1 MMGKRKIS
9 DPLCHCLFGMLAVLL
24 WDIFSPTNALAD
36 EIQFNADILDTNDRG
51 NIDLKHFSRKGYI
64 MPGGY
69 TFSVLINNR
78 SIGEHLIN
86 VTLDENSESGSRV
99 CLSPSL
105 VNLMGLKS
113 AVMKDI
119 SWLSDG
125 QCMDIASLRGMT
137 LRPDLSIASLYI
149 NLPQAYL
156 EYSDPNWEPPA
167 RWDDGIPATVFDY
180 NFIGRQ
186 THYSSTHEKDKTLSG
201 NGIAGVNLGPWRFR
215 STWQMQANERSG
227 NDSHQSQRSW
237 EWSQIYAYRALRD
250 LGAKLTVGEDYLSSS
265 IFDSFRFTGVN
276 LVTDDSMLPPNLRG
290 YAPEVVGVARTNA
303 RVVISQQG
311 RVIYESLVATGPFR
325 IQTLSDSVSGSLDVR
340 VEEQDGSVQQFTV
353 ETSTIP
359 YLTRPGLVRYKVA
372 AGKPST
378 IEHDLQGQIF
388 SAGEFSWGVS
398 NGWSLYGGAIGSGD
412 YNALALGVG
421 RDLLAFGALSVDVTE
436 SFASFADGERKRGGS
451 YRLSYS
457 KRFDELDNQITFA
470 GYRFAERNFMTMSD
484 YLNQRY
490 NDTDGDNSKE
500 MYTVTFNQQ
509 FKNAGISA
517 YLKYSHQNYWDR
529 RADDRLSVSISRYF
543 DVGNIRNINAS
554 LTGYRNKSNGL
565 TDDGFYATV
574 SIPFNSGVISYNA
587 AGGDSNSHTVGYYK
601 TVDPRNSY
609 QLGTGVTDN
618 KTSAN
623 AYYTYTGDM
632 ATVNANVNAI
642 SGNYVAVGMGVQGGV
657 TITPEGGSIHRIS
670 SQGGTRLMVD
680 TGVGGVPVHG
690 YGADQYSNIFGK
702 AIVSDINSYNRN
714 SVSVN
719 INKLDDNVEASP
731 KAVNISLTEGGVG
744 YRKIPVVTGEK
755 GIAIIRLADGSFPP
769 FGAMVLNKD
778 KQELG
783 IITDDGMVYL
793 AGIQPEHEMFV
804 NWDGDNQCL
813 IKFPQQLHSGT
824 GNYLL
829 PCSVIKNK

>member
-1 MMGKRKIS
+1 MAKRKTYDTS
-9 DPLCHCLFGMLAVLL
+9 RHCPLSLLAVLL
-24 WDIFSPTNALAD
+24 WEIFYPTNALAD
-36 EIQFNADILDTNDRG
+36 DIQFNADILDTKDRG
-51 NIDLKHFSRKGYI
+51 NIDLNRFSRKGYI

-78 SIGEHLIN
+78 SLGDHLIT
-86 VTLDENSESGSRV
+86 VTADDQSESGSMV
-99 CLSPSL
+99 CLPAAL
-105 VNLMGLKS
+105 VDLMGLKPS
-113 AVMKDI
+113 VVKEI
-119 SWLSDG
+119 TWLNDG
-125 QCMDIASLRGMT
+125 QCMDITSLKGMT
-137 LRPDLSIASLYI
+137 LRPDLSVASLYI

-156 EYSDPNWEPPA
+156 EYSDPSWDPPA
-167 RWDDGIPATVFDY
+167 RWDDGIPATLFDY
-180 NFIGRQ
+180 NLIARQ
-186 THYSSTHEKDKTLSG
+186 THYSSTHEKDKALSG

-227 NDSHQSQRSW
+227 GDTHQRQRSW
-237 EWSQIYAYRALRD
+237 EWSQIYAYRALRG
-250 LGAKLTVGEDYLSSS
+250 LGAKLTVGEDYLSSG
-265 IFDSFRFTGVN
+265 IFDSFRFTGAN
-276 LVTDDSMLPPNLRG
+276 LMTDDSMLPPNLRG

-303 RVVISQQG
+303 KVVISQQG
-311 RVIYESLVATGPFR
+311 RIIYESLVATGPFR

-359 YLTRPGLVRYKVA
+359 YLTRPGLVRYKLA

-378 IEHDLQGQIF
+378 IDHDLQGQVF
-388 SAGEFSWGVS
+388 SAGEFSWGIS
-398 NGWSLYGGAIGSGD
+398 NGWSLYGGGIASGD

-421 RDLLAFGALSVDVTE
+421 RDLLAFGAVSVDVTE
-436 SFASFADGERKRGGS
+436 SFATFADGERKRGGS

-470 GYRFAERNFMTMSD
+470 GYRFAERDFMTMTD
-484 YLNQRY
+484 YLDRRY
-490 NDTDGDNSKE
+490 NDVDGNNSKE

-509 FKNAGISA
+509 FKSVGISA

-529 RADDRLSVSISRYF
+529 RADDRLSLSISRYF
-543 DVGNIRNINAS
+543 DVGNIKNINAS
-554 LTGYRNKSNGL
+554 LTGYRNKSNGAR
-565 TDDGFYATV
+565 DDGFYATI
-574 SIPFNSGVISYNA
+574 SIPFNSGIISYNA
-587 AGGDSNSHTVGYYK
+587 AGGDSTSHTVGYFK
-601 TVDPRNSY
+601 TIDPRNSY
-609 QLGTGVTDN
+609 QLGTGVTDD
-618 KTSAN
+618 KASAN

-632 ATVNANVNAI
+632 ATVNANVNAL

-657 TITPEGGSIHRIS
+657 TLTPEGGSIHRIS
-670 SQGGTRLMVD
+670 SQGGTRLLVD
-680 TGVGGVPVHG
+680 TDVGGVPVHG

-702 AIVSDINSYNRN
+702 VMISDINSYTRN

-719 INKLDDNVEASP
+719 INKLADNVDASP

-755 GIAIIRLADGSFPP
+755 GVAIIRRADGSFPP

-778 KQELG
+778 NQELG

-793 AGIQPEHEMFV
+793 AGIQPELEMFV
-804 NWDGDNQCL
+804 NWDGENQCH
-813 IKFPQQLHSGT
+813 IKFPQQLHPGT

-829 PCSVIKNK
+829 PCISGAQ

>member
-1 MMGKRKIS
+1 MAKRKTYDTS
-9 DPLCHCLFGMLAVLL
+9 RHCPLSLLAVLL
-24 WDIFSPTNALAD
+24 WEIFYPTNALAD
-36 EIQFNADILDTNDRG
+36 DIQFNADILDTKDRG
-51 NIDLKHFSRKGYI
+51 NIDLNRFSRKGYI

-78 SIGEHLIN
+78 SLGDHLIT
-86 VTLDENSESGSRV
+86 VTADDQSESGSMV
-99 CLSPSL
+99 CLPAAL
-105 VNLMGLKS
+105 VDLMGLKPS
-113 AVMKDI
+113 VVKEI
-119 SWLSDG
+119 TWLNDG
-125 QCMDIASLRGMT
+125 QCMDITSLKGMT
-137 LRPDLSIASLYI
+137 LRPDLSVASLYI

-156 EYSDPNWEPPA
+156 EYSDPNWDPPA
-167 RWDDGIPATVFDY
+167 RWDDGIPATLFDY
-180 NFIGRQ
+180 NLIARQ
-186 THYSSTHEKDKTLSG
+186 THYSSTHEKDKALSG

-227 NDSHQSQRSW
+227 GDTHQRQRSW
-237 EWSQIYAYRALRD
+237 EWSQIYAYRALRG
-250 LGAKLTVGEDYLSSS
+250 LGAKLTVGEDYLSSG
-265 IFDSFRFTGVN
+265 IFDSFRFTGAN

-303 RVVISQQG
+303 KVVISQQG
-311 RVIYESLVATGPFR
+311 RIIYESLVATGPFR

-359 YLTRPGLVRYKVA
+359 YLTRPGLVRYKLA

-378 IEHDLQGQIF
+378 IDHDLQGQVF
-388 SAGEFSWGVS
+388 SAGEFSWGIS
-398 NGWSLYGGAIGSGD
+398 NGWSLYGGGIASGD

-421 RDLLAFGALSVDVTE
+421 RDLLAFGAVSVDVTE
-436 SFASFADGERKRGGS
+436 SFATFADGERKRGGS

-470 GYRFAERNFMTMSD
+470 GYRFAERDFMTMTD
-484 YLNQRY
+484 YLDRRY
-490 NDTDGDNSKE
+490 NDVDGNNSKE

-509 FKNAGISA
+509 FKSVGISA

-529 RADDRLSVSISRYF
+529 RADDRLSLSISRYF
-543 DVGNIRNINAS
+543 DVGNIKNINAS
-554 LTGYRNKSNGL
+554 LTGYRNKSNGAR
-565 TDDGFYATV
+565 DDGFYATI
-574 SIPFNSGVISYNA
+574 SIPFNSGIISYNA
-587 AGGDSNSHTVGYYK
+587 AGGDSTSHTVGYFK
-601 TVDPRNSY
+601 TIDPRNSY
-609 QLGTGVTDN
+609 QLGTGVTDD
-618 KTSAN
+618 KASAN

-632 ATVNANVNAI
+632 ATVNANVNAL

-657 TITPEGGSIHRIS
+657 TLTPEGGSIHRIS
-670 SQGGTRLMVD
+670 SQGGTRLLVD
-680 TGVGGVPVHG
+680 TDVGGVPVHG

-702 AIVSDINSYNRN
+702 VMISDINSYTRN

-719 INKLDDNVEASP
+719 INKLADNVDASP

-755 GIAIIRLADGSFPP
+755 GVAIIRRADGSFPP

-778 KQELG
+778 NQELG

-793 AGIQPEHEMFV
+793 AGIQPELEMFV
-804 NWDGDNQCL
+804 NWDGENQCH
-813 IKFPQQLHSGT
+813 IKFPQQLHPGT

-829 PCSVIKNK
+829 PCISGAQ

>member
-1 MMGKRKIS
+1 MAKRKTYDTS
-9 DPLCHCLFGMLAVLL
+9 RHCPLSLLAVLL
-24 WDIFSPTNALAD
+24 WEIFYPTNALAD
-36 EIQFNADILDTNDRG
+36 DIQFNADILDTKDRG
-51 NIDLKHFSRKGYI
+51 NIDLNRFSRKGYI

-78 SIGEHLIN
+78 SLGDHLIT
-86 VTLDENSESGSRV
+86 VTADDQSESGSMV
-99 CLSPSL
+99 CLPAAL
-105 VNLMGLKS
+105 VDLMGLKPS
-113 AVMKDI
+113 VVKEI
-119 SWLSDG
+119 TWLNDG
-125 QCMDIASLRGMT
+125 QCMDITSLKGMT
-137 LRPDLSIASLYI
+137 LRPDLSVASLYI

-156 EYSDPNWEPPA
+156 EYSDPNWDLPA
-167 RWDDGIPATVFDY
+167 RWDDGIPATLFDY
-180 NFIGRQ
+180 NLIARQ
-186 THYSSTHEKDKTLSG
+186 THYSSTHEKDKALSG

-227 NDSHQSQRSW
+227 GDTHQRQRSW
-237 EWSQIYAYRALRD
+237 EWSQIYAYRALRG
-250 LGAKLTVGEDYLSSS
+250 LGAKLTVGEDYLSSG
-265 IFDSFRFTGVN
+265 IFDSFRFTGAN

-303 RVVISQQG
+303 KVVISQQG
-311 RVIYESLVATGPFR
+311 RIIYESLVATGPFR

-359 YLTRPGLVRYKVA
+359 YLTRPGLVRYKLA

-378 IEHDLQGQIF
+378 IDHDLQGQVF
-388 SAGEFSWGVS
+388 SAGEFSWGIS
-398 NGWSLYGGAIGSGD
+398 NGWSLYGGGIASGD

-421 RDLLAFGALSVDVTE
+421 RDLLAFGAVSVDVTE
-436 SFASFADGERKRGGS
+436 SFATFADGERKRGGS

-470 GYRFAERNFMTMSD
+470 GYRFAERDFMTMTD
-484 YLNQRY
+484 YLDRRY
-490 NDTDGDNSKE
+490 NDVDGNNSKE

-509 FKNAGISA
+509 FKSVGISA

-529 RADDRLSVSISRYF
+529 RADDRLSLSISRYF
-543 DVGNIRNINAS
+543 DVGNIKNINAS
-554 LTGYRNKSNGL
+554 LTGYRNKSNGAR
-565 TDDGFYATV
+565 DDGFYATI
-574 SIPFNSGVISYNA
+574 SIPFNSGIISYNA
-587 AGGDSNSHTVGYYK
+587 AGGDSTSHTVGYFK
-601 TVDPRNSY
+601 TIDPRNSY
-609 QLGTGVTDN
+609 QLGTGVTDD
-618 KTSAN
+618 KASAN

-632 ATVNANVNAI
+632 ATVNANVNTL

-657 TITPEGGSIHRIS
+657 TLTPEGGSIHRIS
-670 SQGGTRLMVD
+670 SQGGTRLLVD
-680 TGVGGVPVHG
+680 TDVGGVPVHG

-702 AIVSDINSYNRN
+702 VMISDINSYTRN

-719 INKLDDNVEASP
+719 INKLADNVDASP

-755 GIAIIRLADGSFPP
+755 GVAIIRRADGSFPP

-778 KQELG
+778 NQELG

-793 AGIQPEHEMFV
+793 AGIQPELEMFV
-804 NWDGDNQCL
+804 NWDGENQCH
-813 IKFPQQLHSGT
+813 IKFPQQLHPGT

-829 PCSVIKNK
+829 PCISGAQ

>member
-1 MMGKRKIS
+1 MAKRKTYDTS
-9 DPLCHCLFGMLAVLL
+9 RHCPLSLLAVLL
-24 WDIFSPTNALAD
+24 WEIFYPTNALAD
-36 EIQFNADILDTNDRG
+36 DIQFNADILDTKDRG
-51 NIDLKHFSRKGYI
+51 NIDLNRFSRKGYI

-78 SIGEHLIN
+78 SLGDHLIT
-86 VTLDENSESGSRV
+86 VTADDQSESGSMV
-99 CLSPSL
+99 CLPAAL
-105 VNLMGLKS
+105 VDLMGLKPS
-113 AVMKDI
+113 VVKEI
-119 SWLSDG
+119 TWLNDG
-125 QCMDIASLRGMT
+125 QCMDITSLKGMT
-137 LRPDLSIASLYI
+137 LRPDLSVASLYI

-156 EYSDPNWEPPA
+156 EYSDPNWDPPA
-167 RWDDGIPATVFDY
+167 RWDDGIPATLFDY
-180 NFIGRQ
+180 NLIARQ
-186 THYSSTHEKDKTLSG
+186 THYSSTHEKDKALSG

-227 NDSHQSQRSW
+227 GDTHQRQRSW
-237 EWSQIYAYRALRD
+237 EWSQIYAYRALRG
-250 LGAKLTVGEDYLSSS
+250 LGAKLTVGEDYLSSG
-265 IFDSFRFTGVN
+265 IFDSFRFTGAN

-303 RVVISQQG
+303 KVVISQQG
-311 RVIYESLVATGPFR
+311 RIIYESLVATGPFR

-359 YLTRPGLVRYKVA
+359 YLTRPGLVRYKLA

-378 IEHDLQGQIF
+378 IDHDLQGQVF
-388 SAGEFSWGVS
+388 SAGEFSWGIS
-398 NGWSLYGGAIGSGD
+398 NGWSLYGGGIASGD

-421 RDLLAFGALSVDVTE
+421 RDLLAFGAVSVDVTE
-436 SFASFADGERKRGGS
+436 SFATFADGERKRGGS

-470 GYRFAERNFMTMSD
+470 GYRFAERDFMTMTD
-484 YLNQRY
+484 YLDRRY
-490 NDTDGDNSKE
+490 NDVDGNNSKE

-509 FKNAGISA
+509 FKSVGISA

-529 RADDRLSVSISRYF
+529 RADDRLSLSISRYF
-543 DVGNIRNINAS
+543 DVGNIKNINAS
-554 LTGYRNKSNGL
+554 LTGYRNKSNGAR
-565 TDDGFYATV
+565 DDGFYATI
-574 SIPFNSGVISYNA
+574 SIPFNSGIISYNA
-587 AGGDSNSHTVGYYK
+587 AGGDSTSHTVGYFK
-601 TVDPRNSY
+601 TIDPRNSY
-609 QLGTGVTDN
+609 QLGTGVTDD
-618 KTSAN
+618 KASAN

-632 ATVNANVNAI
+632 ATVNANVNTL

-657 TITPEGGSIHRIS
+657 TLTPEGGSIHRIS
-670 SQGGTRLMVD
+670 SQGGTRLLVD
-680 TGVGGVPVHG
+680 TDVGGVPVHG

-702 AIVSDINSYNRN
+702 VMISDINSYTRN

-719 INKLDDNVEASP
+719 INKLADNVDASP

-755 GIAIIRLADGSFPP
+755 GVAIIRRADGSFPP

-778 KQELG
+778 NQELG

-793 AGIQPEHEMFV
+793 AGIQPELEMFV
-804 NWDGDNQCL
+804 NWDGENQCH
-813 IKFPQQLHSGT
+813 IKFPQLLHPGT

-829 PCSVIKNK
+829 PCISGVQ